1 MKWMLLLLAPIR
13 IFACHTV
20 DGDRILARDL
30 AAAIPAFSRMDPA
43 LPVAASPIPGAVRV
57 LHTSEILR
65 LASANGIALAA
76 PVDEVCFVRLSEP
89 LTAEKLLP
97 ILQKAVGVDDASIW
111 ILDFIRTEVPRGPLE
126 FSRAGLNASGLWRGQ
141 VVYAPSRSIPIWV
154 KVQVTI
160 EGTWVEAARPIAAGK
175 LIDASQLVIHSGPR
189 FPFGAMPLD
198 SIDRV
203 AGKAALRSIR
213 AGEPIFSSALTNPR
227 EVERG
232 DTVTV
237 EVTSGSAKLAFD
249 ATAESSGH
257 TGEAIVLRNPETGR
271 YFQARIEGKDKVGIR
286 K

>member
-1 MKWMLLLLAPIR
+1 
-13 IFACHTV
+13 
-20 DGDRILARDL
+20 
-30 AAAIPAFSRMDPA
+30 MDPA

-57 LHTSEILR
+57 LHTSENS
-65 LASANGIALAA
+65 ASCERNGIALAGA
-76 PVDEVCFVRLSEP
+76 GRRSLFVPFER
-89 LTAEKLLP
+89 TFDCG
-97 ILQKAVGVDDASIW
+97 KAVALFSKKPWAVRRCKHMDPRFYSHGSSSWTAR
-111 ILDFIRTEVPRGPLE
+111 ILARRAERLWTMA
-126 FSRAGLNASGLWRGQ
+126 RAGSLCA
-141 VVYAPSRSIPIWV
+141 SRSIPIWV

-213 AGEPIFSSALTNPR
+213 AGEPIL
-227 EVERG
+227 ERA
-232 DTVTV
+232 DQPAR
-237 EVTSGSAKLAFD
+237 SGAGRYGNSRSDQRLGEAGVRS
-249 ATAESSGH
+249 TAESSGH